1 MQARD
6 RAVIKPPTAGRVA
19 ARIWLKASDSQREKK
34 KKKVLVA
41 EHSEL
46 GIQRA
51 A

>member
-34 KKKVLVA
+34 KKVLVA